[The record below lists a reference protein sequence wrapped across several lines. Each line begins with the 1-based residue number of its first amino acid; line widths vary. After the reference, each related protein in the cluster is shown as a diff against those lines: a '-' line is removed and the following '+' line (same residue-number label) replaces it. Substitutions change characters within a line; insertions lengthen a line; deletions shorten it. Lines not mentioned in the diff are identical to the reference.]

1 MVEICSLAS
10 GSNGNCYYI
19 GDDNEAV
26 IVDAGIGWR
35 RFSERMKAAGLDVC
49 RVRAIF
55 VTHEH
60 RDHSGSARVVAKKLN
75 IPTYMTAG
83 TYNRIFARHRPTIFR
98 AIAPDSVTEVGGIRV
113 HSFPKSH
120 DAADPVSFRI
130 EIAGHTIGVMTD
142 IGVADA
148 MVCKNF
154 SMCDAAFLESNYD
167 PQMLID
173 GPYEDYLKERVGS
186 DIGHLSN
193 EQAFAL
199 VRDHANPDL
208 MCLVLSH
215 ISADNNTS
223 EKVIE
228 AFAPFKDMYKIVL
241 ASRYECGDVVRLG

>member
-35 RFSERMKAAGLDVC
+35 RFSERMKTAGLDVC

-60 RDHSGSARVVAKKLN
+60 RDHAGSARVVAKKLF

-83 TYNRIFARHRPTIFR
+83 TYYRIYTRHRPSPFC
-98 AIAPDSVTEVGGIRV
+98 AIEPDSVTEIGGIRV

-120 DAADPVSFRI
+120 DAAAPVSFRI
-130 EIAGHTIGVMTD
+130 EIAGHTVGVMTD

-148 MVCKNF
+148 VVCKNF
-154 SMCDAAFLESNYD
+154 SMCDAVFLESNYD

-173 GPYEDYLKERVGS
+173 GPYEAYLKERVGS
-186 DIGHLSN
+186 DVGHLSN
-193 EQAFAL
+193 FQAYSL
-199 VRDHANPDL
+199 VCEHANPSL
-208 MCLVLSH
+208 SHIILSH

-223 EKVIE
+223 EKILE
-228 AFAPFKDMYKIVL
+228 AFAGVSDKYNISL
-241 ASRYECGDVVRLG
+241 ASRYECGAVVRL

>member
-35 RFSERMKAAGLDVC
+35 RFSERMKTAGLDVC

-55 VTHEH
+55 ITHEH
-60 RDHSGSARVVAKKLN
+60 RDHSGSARVVAKKLL

-83 TYNRIFARHRPTIFR
+83 TYNRIYARHRPSPFC
-98 AIAPDSVTEVGGIRV
+98 AIEPDSVTEIGGIRV
-113 HSFPKSH
+113 HAFPKSH
-120 DAADPVSFRI
+120 DAASPVSFRI
-130 EIAGHTIGVMTD
+130 EIAGHTVGVMTD

-148 MVCKNF
+148 VVCKNF
-154 SMCDAAFLESNYD
+154 SMCDAVFLESNYD

-173 GPYEDYLKERVGS
+173 GPYEAYLKERVGS
-186 DIGHLSN
+186 DVGHLSN
-193 EQAFAL
+193 FQAYSL
-199 VRDHANPDL
+199 VREHANPSL
-208 MCLVLSH
+208 SHIILSH

-223 EKVIE
+223 AKIME
-228 AFAPFKDMYKIVL
+228 AFAGVSDKYNISL
-241 ASRYECGDVVRLG
+241 ASRYECGAVVRL